1 MKLKAVLFDL
11 DGTLLP
17 MDLGKFLEA
26 YFALLSKRLV
36 PHGYDPIKLI
46 KAIWSCTGAM
56 MTNDGSVTNEQAFWN
71 AFSSREL
78 NAEVN
83 KSKKGTIPSAAV

>member
-36 PHGYDPIKLI
+36 PHGYDPIKLV
-46 KAIWSCTGAM
+46 KRQFGHAPA
-56 MTNDGSVTNEQAFWN
+56 Q
-71 AFSSREL
+71 
-78 NAEVN
+78 
-83 KSKKGTIPSAAV
+83 